1 MLFSQIPG
9 LEDTKRTLISSVR
22 NSHIAHAQLFQ
33 GREGS
38 ANLGLAL
45 AYATYIN
52 CEQKGEHDSCG
63 ECSSCHKFNKLIHP
77 DLHFVFPV
85 STTKEVSKDALS
97 ISFMKHWRSI
107 VTQNPY
113 LSLSNWGDTIGSEN
127 KQLNI
132 SVDESRNILKS
143 LVLKSF
149 EAEYKIL
156 ILWLPEMM
164 NASSANAILKVLEE
178 PPFKTIFLLVSNNS
192 DKIITTILSRTQF
205 VKIRSFTD
213 EEIKKDLIGKY
224 SLDEKRAG
232 QLAYLA
238 EGNMNEAVRLKDEIQ
253 EDNHQL
259 FRDWMRTCY
268 KRNNLT
274 EMVGWSES
282 FQKIGRESQK
292 HLLQYGLNTIRET
305 FLYRHTGT
313 DILRMQEDELK
324 FVEGFSKVLDD
335 AKIEGISKQLNE
347 AYYHIER
354 NANAKI
360 LFMDLSLN
368 ISSLMKNG

>member
-1 MLFSQIPG
+1 MLFSHIPG
-9 LEDTKRTLISSVR
+9 LDDTKRTLINSVK
-22 NSHIAHAQLFQ
+22 NAHIAHAQLFH

-38 ANLGLAL
+38 ANLALAL

-52 CEQKGEHDSCG
+52 CENKGEDDSCG
-63 ECSSCHKFNKLIHP
+63 ECPSCYKFNKLIHP
-77 DLHFVFPV
+77 DLHFVFPI
-85 STTKEVSKDALS
+85 STTKEVTKDALS
-97 ISFMKHWRSI
+97 NLFMKHWRNI
-107 VTQNPY
+107 VIANPY
-113 LSLSNWGDTIGSEN
+113 LNLSNWGDEIGSEN

-143 LVLKSF
+143 LALKSF

-178 PPFKTIFLLVSNNS
+178 PPSKTIFLLVTNNS
-192 DKIITTILSRTQF
+192 EKIITTILSRIQLI
-205 VKIRSFTD
+205 KIRSFTD
-213 EEIKKDLIGKY
+213 EEVKSHLTGKF

-259 FRDWMRTCY
+259 FRDWMRSCY
-268 KRNNLT
+268 KKNNIT
-274 EMVGWSES
+274 EIVAWSES
-282 FQKIGRESQK
+282 FQKIGREAQK

-305 FLYRHTGT
+305 FLFRHTGT
-313 DILRMQEDELK
+313 EIVRLQEDELK
-324 FVEGFSKVLDD
+324 FVEGFSKVLNDL
-335 AKIEGISKQLNE
+335 KIEQVSRQLNE

-354 NANAKI
+354 NANPKI
-360 LFMDLSLN
+360 LFLDLSLN
-368 ISSLMKNG
+368 ISSLMKK

>member
-1 MLFSQIPG
+1 VLFSQIPG
-9 LEDTKRTLISSVR
+9 LEDTRRTLINSVK
-22 NSHIAHAQLFQ
+22 NGHIAHAQLFH

-38 ANLGLAL
+38 ANLALAL

-52 CEQKGEHDSCG
+52 CENKGEDDSCG
-63 ECSSCHKFNKLIHP
+63 ECPSCYKFNKLIHP
-77 DLHFVFPV
+77 DLHFVFPI
-85 STTKEVSKDALS
+85 STTKEVTKDALS
-97 ISFMKHWRSI
+97 NLFMKHWRNI
-107 VTQNPY
+107 VIANPY
-113 LSLSNWGDTIGSEN
+113 LNLSNWGDEIGSEN

-178 PPFKTIFLLVSNNS
+178 PPSKTIFLLVTNNS
-192 DKIITTILSRTQF
+192 EKIITTILSRTQLI
-205 VKIRSFTD
+205 KIRSFTD
-213 EEIKKDLIGKY
+213 EEIKSHLSGKFN
-224 SLDEKRAG
+224 LDEKRAS

-259 FRDWMRTCY
+259 FRDWMRSCY
-268 KRNNLT
+268 KKNNIT
-274 EMVGWSES
+274 EIVAWSES
-282 FQKIGRESQK
+282 FQKIGREAQK

-305 FLYRHTGT
+305 FLFKHTGT
-313 DILRMQEDELK
+313 EIVRLQEDELK
-324 FVEGFSKVLDD
+324 FVEGFSKVLNDL
-335 AKIEGISKQLNE
+335 KIEQVSHQLNE

-354 NANAKI
+354 NANPKI
-360 LFMDLSLN
+360 LFLDLSLN
-368 ISSLMKNG
+368 ISSLMKN

>member
-9 LEDTKRTLISSVR
+9 VEETKRTLINSVK

-38 ANLGLAL
+38 ANLALAL

-52 CEQKGEHDSCG
+52 CGNKEENDACG
-63 ECSSCHKFNKLIHP
+63 ECPSCYKFNKLIHP
-77 DLHFVFPV
+77 DLHFVFPI
-85 STTKEVSKDALS
+85 STTKEVPKDALS
-97 ISFMKHWRSI
+97 NLFMKHWRSI
-107 VTQNPY
+107 VIENPY
-113 LSLSNWGDTIGSEN
+113 LNLNNWGDTIGSEN

-178 PPFKTIFLLVSNNS
+178 PPSKTIFLLVSNNP
-192 DKIITTILSRTQF
+192 DKIITTILSRTQLIT
-205 VKIRSFTD
+205 IRSFTD
-213 EEIKKDLIGKY
+213 EEIKKNLTAKY

-238 EGNMNEAVRLKDEIQ
+238 EGNMNEAIRLKDEIQ

-259 FRDWMRTCY
+259 FRDWMRSCY
-268 KRNNLT
+268 KKNNIP

-282 FQKIGRESQK
+282 FQKIGREAQK

-305 FLYRHTGT
+305 FLFKHTGT
-313 DILRMQEDELK
+313 EILRMQEDELK

-335 AKIEGISKQLNE
+335 LKIEQISRQLNE

-360 LFMDLSLN
+360 LFLDLSLN
-368 ISSLMKNG
+368 ISSLMKK